1 MNFCHRAEQAVFP
14 VTSRAVLIRSA
25 RAYRLGGLVAGSA
38 AAVLLAVAGCTTVTG
53 GKGTV
58 NAADAPA
65 YRTSMSVSASESAA
79 SSSARESQRQASLTT
94 QAMHDTCE
102 TLSTTSADAIDLVN
116 AYVDAFNE
124 GGTNVTSTE
133 GPAIDALNKGG
144 TNVAA
149 TEGPAVD
156 ALNHSADSVAASMT
170 DVIPTEMRDAFDAW
184 VDGARATAKAIAG
197 RASPGE
203 FNDAVDSLNST
214 RSTALKLCDATY

>member
-1 MNFCHRAEQAVFP
+1 MNFCHPAEQAVFP

-25 RAYRLGGLVAGSA
+25 RAYRFGGLLAGSA

-102 TLSTTSADAIDLVN
+102 TLSTTSADAIDAVN
-116 AYVDAFNE
+116 AYVDAR
-124 GGTNVTSTE
+124 
-133 GPAIDALNKGG
+133 NKPGAD
-144 TNVAA
+144 VAT

-156 ALNHSADSVAASMT
+156 GLNQSADAVAGSMT
-170 DVIPTEMRDAFDAW
+170 DAIPKELRDALEAW
-184 VDGARATAKAIAG
+184 VDGARATAKVISG
-197 RASPGE
+197 KASAAA
-203 FNDAVDSLNST
+203 FNNAVDSLNGT

>member
-1 MNFCHRAEQAVFP
+1 MNFCHPAQQATFP
-14 VTSRAVLIRSA
+14 VTFRAVLIRSA
-25 RAYRLGGLVAGSA
+25 RAYRLGGLLAGSA

-102 TLSTTSADAIDLVN
+102 TLSTTSADAIDSVN

-124 GGTNVTSTE
+124 GG
-133 GPAIDALNKGG
+133 G
-144 TNVAA
+144 NVAA

-156 ALNHSADSVAASMT
+156 ALNHSADAVAASVT
-170 DVIPTEMRDAFDAW
+170 AVIPNEMRDAFDAW
-184 VDGARATAKAIAG
+184 VDGARQTAKAIATK
-197 RASPGE
+197 ASPGE
-203 FNDAVDSLNST
+203 FNDAVDSLNGT

>member
-1 MNFCHRAEQAVFP
+1 M
-14 VTSRAVLIRSA
+14 
-25 RAYRLGGLVAGSA
+25 AGSA
-38 AAVLLAVAGCTTVTG
+38 AAALLAVAGCTTVTG

-65 YRTSMSVSASESAA
+65 YRTSMSVSVSESAA

-102 TLSTTSADAIDLVN
+102 TLSTTSADAIDSVN
-116 AYVDAFNE
+116 AYVDAF
-124 GGTNVTSTE
+124 
-133 GPAIDALNKGG
+133 NKGG

-156 ALNHSADSVAASMT
+156 ALNHSADAVAASVT
-170 DVIPTEMRDAFDAW
+170 DVIPKEMRDAFDAW
-184 VDGARATAKAIAG
+184 VDGARSTAKAIAG

>member
-1 MNFCHRAEQAVFP
+1 MNSCHRAEQAVFP

-25 RAYRLGGLVAGSA
+25 RAYRLGGSVAGSA
-38 AAVLLAVAGCTTVTG
+38 AAVLLAVAGCTSVTG

-102 TLSTTSADAIDLVN
+102 TLSTTSADAIDSVN
-116 AYVDAFNE
+116 AYVDAF
-124 GGTNVTSTE
+124 
-133 GPAIDALNKGG
+133 NKGG

-156 ALNHSADSVAASMT
+156 ALNHSADAVAAGVT